1 MMPTSFRVRIMI
13 LSITVSGLVLLGF
26 GVWAWVSLDA
36 LAAVSQRGGDVDIEG
51 LQRNFLLAFGLSIL
65 GVIAGSW
72 LLAWRVLKPV
82 DSLIDAVEQITA
94 QDLQQR
100 IAKQHE
106 GDEFSRLTDAFNEM
120 LERLERSFNHA
131 TRFSADAA
139 HELKTPLTIL
149 QGQLDQALQE
159 APDGSPL
166 QQNLGRLL
174 DEVQRLKVIIRRLLL
189 LSLADAGR
197 IRVNLSPIRLDTLL
211 EQVIEDVE
219 ILAPSL
225 KLIAEIAPNTWVDGD
240 EALLQQAIQNLVNNA
255 IKYNVPGG
263 TIRFQLFRHGE
274 ALRFAIANTS
284 EGIPEAERRQVF
296 RRFYRADPARSRKVD
311 GVGLGLSLSREI
323 VRAHQGKLWLA
334 DALDGWVMF
343 VMELPERSAPATG
356 EASNHETL

>member
-1 MMPTSFRVRIMI
+1 MMPKSFRIRILL
-13 LSITVSGLVLLGF
+13 LSIAVFGVILVGF
-26 GVWAWVSLDA
+26 GGWVWVTLDA
-36 LAAVSQRGGDVDIEG
+36 VVSPHQGGGDVDVEE
-51 LQRNFLLAFGLSIL
+51 LQRNFLVVFGLSLL
-65 GVIAGSW
+65 GVCGGSW
-72 LLAWRVLKPV
+72 VLAWRVLKPV
-82 DSLIDAVEQITA
+82 DTLIDAVERVTA
-94 QDLQQR
+94 QDLEQR
-100 IAKQHE
+100 IAKRNE

-197 IRVNLSPIRLDTLL
+197 IQVTLAPIRLDVLL
-211 EQVIEDVE
+211 EHVIEDVE

-225 KLIAEIAPNTWVDGD
+225 KLVQEIQEEIWVDGD

-263 TIRFQLFRHGE
+263 AIRFQLFRHDE
-274 ALRFAIANTS
+274 AIRFAIANTS

-311 GVGLGLSLSREI
+311 GVGLGLSLGREI

-334 DALDGWVMF
+334 DAVDGWVMF
-343 VMELPERSAPATG
+343 VMELPERIAPVTGNAAEHATP
-356 EASNHETL
+356 